1 MQRENMKFF
10 AIAMVTAL
18 GFLLATVSVASAQNT
33 FQCTGT
39 ISDGRTINSNLVVPA
54 NATCTLD
61 NVTVTGNVG
70 VGTGALLNVT
80 PASGQTVEINGN
92 LTADQCNSVDLAPAL
107 SAAVI
112 LIGGNVTIQNCTGGT
127 VGYAGPGITIGG
139 NFVCADDPQTT
150 CVADDGV
157 VRGNLSV
164 ENNKLQAFNV
174 ITFSEVLGNK
184 ISGNAEISGNAV
196 IRGNTAVLVGG
207 NTIGGNLRCFDNSPP
222 PTDNAFGVTSP
233 NTVGG
238 QKQGQCAGL

>member
-139 NFVCADDPQTT
+139 NFVCADNPPT

-157 VRGNLSV
+157 VHGNLTV
-164 ENNKLQAFNV
+164 EDNKLQASNV

-222 PTDNAFGVTSP
+222 PTDNVFGVTSP

>member
-1 MQRENMKFF
+1 MYAKKLKSS
-10 AIAMVTAL
+10 AVATVTAL
-18 GFLLATVSVASAQNT
+18 GFLVATVPVANAQNT

-39 ISDGRTINSNLVVPA
+39 ISDGSTINGNLVVPA

-157 VRGNLSV
+157 VHGNLTV
-164 ENNKLQAFNV
+164 EDNKLQASNV

-196 IRGNTAVLVGG
+196 STGNTAVLVGG

-222 PTDNAFGVTSP
+222 PTDNVFGVTSP